1 VAIVSCAVCEDGG
14 GRTVT
19 QWEVSFAMSELRNSF
34 QQRLH
39 DLEVKVIELFAF
51 LREDLEVATGA
62 LLTGDGEALKTISER
77 DAIIDDVYQQLEHI
91 VDVELALQ
99 APVAT
104 DLRLLLSVLRI
115 LPELERSHALVTHIA
130 EQATHILSGELSPRA
145 RGLVERMGETAA
157 DMWNRA
163 ANAWYE
169 RDRNAAEVLADRDED
184 LGSLHAALIA
194 ELASGTMSLP
204 VTMDMTLV
212 ARYYERLGDHAVNV
226 ARRVV
231 YLAGREQRT

>member
-1 VAIVSCAVCEDGG
+1 
-14 GRTVT
+14 
-19 QWEVSFAMSELRNSF
+19 MSELRSAF

-39 DLEVKVIELFAF
+39 DIEVKVIELFAF
-51 LREDLEVATGA
+51 IREDLEVATDA
-62 LLTGDGEALKTISER
+62 LLSGDAQALKTISER
-77 DAIIDDVYQQLEHI
+77 GAIIEEVYQELEHV

-99 APVAT
+99 SPVAT

-115 LPELERSHALVTHIA
+115 VPELERSHALAVHIA
-130 EQATHILSGELSPRA
+130 EQATHILSGELSPRV

-169 RDRNAAEVLADRDED
+169 RDRNAAEVLGDRDED
-184 LGSLHAALIA
+184 MDSLHSALIA

-204 VTMDMTLV
+204 VAMDMTLV

-231 YLAGREQRT
+231 YLAGREQRS